1 MHARSN
7 IVVILLIIFFCPGP
21 VLAKSELPNDFA
33 EQVPLYPSAQPVDTR
48 YTRDSVTV
56 TFSTDDGYEQVS
68 GFYSKALEET
78 GWLILPVTTVGVIEG
93 EKGDPG
99 KNDIEL
105 SIKEVAAEEG
115 YPSRFSINLYYP
127 GGRE

>member
-7 IVVILLIIFFCPGP
+7 FVVILLIIFFCPGP

-93 EKGDPG
+93 RRVIRVKTILNCP
-99 KNDIEL
+99 
-105 SIKEVAAEEG
+105 
-115 YPSRFSINLYYP
+115 
-127 GGRE
+127 